1 MKIQLRLPVLVA
13 IALCAPCTAF
23 AGTVDGV
30 VENGTTNRVVPGAD
44 VILIQLQGGMQ
55 PIATTKTDSQ
65 GRYHFDRP
73 EIGAAPMLIRVSYRG
88 VLYHEPLPPGKAAA
102 NVQVFDP
109 TANADSV
116 EVTTQAI
123 IIQPQ
128 NGQLTIGEEY
138 TIQNRTKPPVSYYD
152 SKGTFNFEIPQG
164 GQLGQ
169 VSAWS
174 SAGMPVIQDTI
185 GKGKNRSAIAFA
197 FKPGE
202 NGVRFSYQIP
212 YPGNKAT
219 INAVSLYPVGHVII
233 AAQPGVQV
241 SGQGL
246 LRGGTEQGF
255 ELYGKESVGAD
266 SPIELAIS
274 GMPTGGAGDS
284 SVTSAADATQDP
296 SVNSR
301 VGDSSAPSAA
311 ILPARLDSLKWI
323 LVAGFGGL
331 FALGALFLMR
341 RPQAIPGNA
350 GVQAPQTAQQNTRSR
365 AQTKDRDAAAGPDAL
380 ERGAF
385 HKLDAQAQGSLD
397 ELKDQLFRLE
407 LRRQAGTVSDEE
419 YASQR
424 ERVEKT
430 LRELVRG

>member
-1 MKIQLRLPVLVA
+1 MRIQCRLLVFLA
-13 IALCAPCTAF
+13 ITLCAPCAAL
-23 AGTVDGV
+23 AGSVDGV
-30 VENGTTNRVVPGAD
+30 VENGTTNQVVAGAD
-44 VILIQLQGGMQ
+44 VTLIQLQGGMQ
-55 PIATTKTDSQ
+55 PIAATKTDSQ

-73 EIGAAPMLIRVSYRG
+73 EIGGAPMLIRVSYRG
-88 VLYHEPLPPGKAAA
+88 VLYHEPLPPGKATA

-116 EVTTQAI
+116 QVTTQAI

-128 NGQLTIGEEY
+128 NGQLTVGEEY
-138 TIQNRTKPPVSYYD
+138 TIQNGTKPPVSYYD
-152 SKGTFNFEIPQG
+152 SKGTFSFQIPEG

-185 GKGKNRSAIAFA
+185 EKGKNRSAIAFA

-212 YPGNKAT
+212 YPGNKTT
-219 INAVSLYPVGHVII
+219 IRAVSLYPVGHVII

-241 SGQGL
+241 SGEGL
-246 LRGGTEQGF
+246 LPGGTEQGF
-255 ELYGKESVGAD
+255 ELYGKESLAANA
-266 SPIELAIS
+266 PIELAIS
-274 GMPTGGAGDS
+274 GMPTAGAGDGS
-284 SVTSAADATQDP
+284 GAGAADAAQDP

-301 VGDSSAPSAA
+301 VGDSPASSAA

-341 RPQAIPGNA
+341 RPQAVPANA
-350 GVQAPQTAQQNTRSR
+350 GVQAPQTAQQE
-365 AQTKDRDAAAGPDAL
+365 AQSASTKGRDSAALSGAL
-380 ERGAF
+380 ESGAF
-385 HKLDAQAQGSLD
+385 HKLEAQARGSLD

-424 ERVEKT
+424 ERVERT